1 MVGII
6 NYNVLRVYIY
16 NCTIY
21 YAIYL
26 LILIVQCYF
35 SAFYP
40 KIKRF
45 FVFENKTFILRL
57 RESIPKF
64 SMFSNPKRDIFR
76 IQVFKNKTTIN
87 PRFQDLEDPSQ
98 SETFNPSL
106 INIFSSKKWNI
117 FPTQIFENKSTINFK
132 TSEDPSQN
140 ETFLVNI

>member
-106 INIFSSKKWNI
+106 INIFSSKNEI
-117 FPTQIFENKSTINFK
+117 FFLHKYSKINRRLILKPQRIHLKMKHF
-132 TSEDPSQN
+132 S
-140 ETFLVNI
+140 